1 VAGTYTSR
9 VNIHFDISQVETFQW
24 VLAIVSAMVIGMSK
38 AGITGF
44 TLMFIPLMAISF
56 GGRASTGLLLPMLC
70 VGDLFAVAWYRR
82 HAEWQYLLKLL
93 PPAVVGLAAGVV
105 VGGRLSDE
113 AFRYL
118 LGGIILALLGMMVW
132 QDLSKKEP
140 QYPQAW
146 WFAIVAGSAAG
157 FTTMIGNAAGAITSI
172 YLLSMRL
179 PKNAFIGTAAWFFLI
194 INLLKVPLQ
203 VFFWEN
209 ISAGTLTFNAIMVP
223 AIAVGAAIGIF
234 AAGKIPERGYRVF
247 VMGMT
252 GVAGL
257 LLFIL

>member
-1 VAGTYTSR
+1 MA
-9 VNIHFDISQVETFQW
+9 FDLSQVEAYQW
-24 VLAIVSAMVIGMSK
+24 VLAVISAMVIGMSK
-38 AGITGF
+38 AGITGL
-44 TLMFIPLMAISF
+44 TLMFVPLMAVSF

-70 VGDLFAVAWYRR
+70 VGDIFAVSWYRR
-82 HAEWQYLLKLL
+82 NAEWRYLLKLL
-93 PPAVVGLAAGVV
+93 PPAVVGLAAGVA

-113 AFRYL
+113 SFRYL
-118 LGGIILALLGMMVW
+118 LGGIILVLLGMMVW
-132 QDLSKKEP
+132 QDLGKKEP

-146 WFAIVAGSAAG
+146 WFAIVAGLAAG

-209 ISAGTLTFNAIMVP
+209 INAATLTFNALMVP
-223 AIAVGAAIGIF
+223 AIAVGAVIGII
-234 AAGKIPERGYRVF
+234 AAGKIPERAYRVF
-247 VMGMT
+247 VMVMT

-257 LLFIL
+257 LLFVL